1 MNEDEHHT
9 TKGARGVTMI
19 KGKPPFQ
26 VQQTKCHVLEGPLGH
41 GL

>member
-1 MNEDEHHT
+1 MKMNT
-9 TKGARGVTMI
+9 IQQKGLERVTMI

>member
-1 MNEDEHHT
+1 MKMNT
-9 TKGARGVTMI
+9 IQQKGLERVTMI

-26 VQQTKCHVLEGPLGH
+26 VQQTKSHMLEGPLRY